1 MNPIDTITADH
12 RVVDQ
17 LYSTYEAL
25 DEFSDMEKQ
34 ALADAILESLDM
46 HADMMEALVFPK
58 LVDAA
63 DDAVEESRATLAE
76 VKIVVEELMGMM
88 PDEPEFDSKM
98 RELKDAFDRHSTAE
112 EGTLLPQLS
121 ESLSEGEQHEIGA
134 ALKDFK
140 DAHAEVEEDG
150 EIEENF

>member
-12 RVVDQ
+12 RVVEQ
-17 LYSTYEAL
+17 LYLTYEAL

-58 LVDAA
+58 LADAA
-63 DDAVEESRATLAE
+63 IDSVEEARVTLAE
-76 VKIVVEELMGMM
+76 VKVVVDELMGMM

-98 RELKDAFDRHSTAE
+98 RELKDAFDRHSAAE
-112 EGTLLPQLS
+112 EGTFLPQLAR
-121 ESLSEGEQHEIGA
+121 SLGEGQLHEIGA

-140 DAHAEVEEDG
+140 DAHTEVEEDG
-150 EIEENF
+150 EAEEF